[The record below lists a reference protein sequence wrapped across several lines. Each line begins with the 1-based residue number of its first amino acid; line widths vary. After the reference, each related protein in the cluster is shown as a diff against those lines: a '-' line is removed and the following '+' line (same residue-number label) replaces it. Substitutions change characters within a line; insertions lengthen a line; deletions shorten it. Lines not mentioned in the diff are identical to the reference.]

1 MLNIK
6 KTTTT
11 TISYS
16 QICVHEI
23 FCSTIWLNW
32 FFANIKP
39 RKCRIR
45 NNNKFYFFI
54 IIINKF
60 YLTEFKV
67 NK

>member
-6 KTTTT
+6 KTT

-32 FFANIKP
+32 FFANSEP

-45 NNNKFYFFI
+45 NNNKSYF